1 MVNATAVYGK
11 VTAAVQ
17 NGGKV
22 RIIDVECSE
31 LMETIGR
38 RAFKTRED
46 VQEWLD
52 SAPTLDAQPIICA
65 RWRFD
70 GFYFHC
76 SNCGCEALSKRN
88 SVINNIYLTDYCPNC
103 GAKMRRPSYG

>member
-1 MVNATAVYGK
+1 MANAAVAYGR
-11 VTAAVQ
+11 VMAVVQ

-22 RIIDVECSE
+22 RIIDAECPE

-46 VQEWLD
+46 IQKWLD
-52 SAPTLDAQPIICA
+52 DAPTLEVQPIIRA
-65 RWRFD
+65 RWKFD

-76 SNCGCEALSKRN
+76 SNCGQEALNYKTGC
-88 SVINNIYLTDYCPNC
+88 IGHTYLTDYCPNC
-103 GAKMRRPSYG
+103 GAKMKRACND